1 VAVGVEARAEARLDQ
16 LVEAALRVFGR
27 KGFKRAQMSDV
38 AREMGV
44 SQGTLYTYVESKD
57 ALFYL
62 LIDAAFREEAL
73 ADPEL
78 PIRTPPKE
86 ALLARLGERLSDQ
99 AVFPRLGTALNR
111 RSVDDPIAELEEIVR
126 ELYGV
131 LAMTWP
137 ALAVVEASAVDAP
150 EVAEIYFVHG
160 RRPLVAILTRYLEQ
174 RIDAGLLRPVPD
186 PATTARLIL
195 ESVSWFA
202 WHRHEDP
209 DSGSIDDTTAE
220 ETVVDFALH
229 ALARVPDGS

>member
-1 VAVGVEARAEARLDQ
+1 VAVDVEARVGARLDQ

-27 KGFKRAQMSDV
+27 NGFKRAQMSDV
-38 AREMGV
+38 ASEMGV

-62 LIDAAFREEAL
+62 LVDAAFREEAL

-78 PIRTPPKE
+78 PIRTPPRE
-86 ALLARLGERLSDQ
+86 ALLARLRERLSDQ
-99 AVFPRLGTALNR
+99 AVFPRLRAALRR
-111 RSVDDPIAELEEIVR
+111 RSVEDPIAELERIVR

-131 LAMTWP
+131 LALTWP
-137 ALAVVEASAVDAP
+137 ALAVVERSAVDVP
-150 EVAEIYFVHG
+150 EVAEIYFVQA
-160 RRPLVAILTRYLEQ
+160 RQPLIANLTRYLER

-202 WHRHEDP
+202 WHRHEGLAP
-209 DSGSIDDTTAE
+209 ATMDDTTAE
-220 ETVVDFALH
+220 ETVVDFVLH
-229 ALARVPDGS
+229 ALRVPGGS